1 MSQSAGTGQGRGLPL
16 VLGLLLPIACVP
28 EVGSPPS
35 LVRSPRVIAVQAQP
49 ADVEPGA
56 LIRLRLWV
64 ATPAGPAPA
73 ADLADTRWDFCT
85 APKPPTEDNFA
96 SPRCLL
102 DPSALLP
109 IAATGA
115 EVAAEVPAE
124 ACALFGPQAPA
135 GSAGEPARPRD
146 PDATGGY
153 YQPLRVVVPGL
164 PQPTLSAVRIQCGLS
179 TAPPEIAADFRRRY
193 RANQAPPVPVLRRE
207 PDSGS
212 SVDAGAG
219 PVLRLSL
226 SLSLPAEA
234 AEDYLRFDPL
244 TQTLTSQ
251 REALRLSW
259 FATDGDLAESVT
271 SLADRGPAGLATE
284 NRWQRPPSPQPAW
297 LWAVLRDSRGGVSV
311 LPVAVPAVVVVP

>member
-1 MSQSAGTGQGRGLPL
+1 MSQSAGRGRGRGLLPA
-16 VLGLLLPIACVP
+16 LGLLLPIACVP

-35 LVRSPRVIAVQAQP
+35 RVRSPRVIAVQAQP

-64 ATPAGPAPA
+64 ATPSGPASA
-73 ADLADTRWDFCT
+73 VDLADTRWDFCT

-96 SPRCLL
+96 SPRCLV

-115 EVAAEVPAE
+115 EVAAEVPVE

-135 GSAGEPARPRD
+135 GAAGEPARPRD

-164 PQPTLSAVRIQCGLS
+164 PQPTLAAVRIQCGLS
-179 TAPPEIAADFRRRY
+179 TAPPAIAADFRRRY
-193 RANQAPPVPVLRRE
+193 RGNQAPPVPGLQRE
-207 PDSGS
+207 PDPGASA
-212 SVDAGAG
+212 DAGSG
-219 PVLRLSL
+219 QVLRLSL
-226 SLSLPAEA
+226 TLPSEA
-234 AEDYLRFDPL
+234 AEDYLRFDPR

-251 REALRLSW
+251 RETLRLSW

-271 SLADRGPAGLATE
+271 PLADGGPAGLATE
-284 NRWQRPPSPQPAW
+284 NRWQRLASPQPAW

-311 LPVAVPAVVVVP
+311 LPVAVPAVVAVP